1 MTEARKKW
9 SGLDATQL
17 KWIALVLMLL
27 DHIHYM
33 FIDFAPIPDW
43 FTVVG
48 RLVAPVFL
56 FLLAEGF
63 HHTHSR
69 PRFFL
74 RVWLVSF
81 GMESVQFCMRVL
93 GMWQRADG
101 FIPINGIFM
110 NFPILFCMWQG
121 IDWLRARTPGKALL
135 GLAALVGPWFIHD
148 LLLWVATLAPGL
160 SLPVTWVG
168 YAVLPDWH
176 FITDGGQ
183 TYLIEGLVL
192 YLFRGHRRLQ
202 LPAYAVTALALEF
215 FYYGSLWQSWTP
227 GFTWAQMFTNVDY
240 CQWMSV
246 FSVVLM
252 ALYNGRRGKGYGK
265 LFYLFYPA
273 HVYALYAL
281 SCLLYPVLT

>member
-1 MTEARKKW
+1 MLEKIKKW
-9 SGLDATQL
+9 DGLDGTQL
-17 KWIALVLMLL
+17 KLIALGLMVL

-33 FIDFAPIPDW
+33 FIDFVPIPAW
-43 FTVVG
+43 FTIVG
-48 RLVAPVFL
+48 RLVAPTYL

-63 HHTHSR
+63 HYTHDR
-69 PRFFL
+69 KRFFL
-74 RVWLVSF
+74 RVWLLSF

-93 GMWQRADG
+93 GMWNRADG
-101 FIPINGIFM
+101 FVPANGIFM

-121 IDWLRARTPGKALL
+121 IDFLRTRTPKKVAL
-135 GLAALVGPWFIHD
+135 GLMMLAGPWFVHD
-148 LLLWVATLAPGL
+148 LLSFIVSLVPSLA
-160 SLPVTWVG
+160 LPLTWVG
-168 YAVLPDWH
+168 YAVLPDWR
-176 FITDGGQ
+176 FITDGGEIYIIQ
-183 TYLIEGLVL
+183 GLVL
-192 YLFRGHRRLQ
+192 YFFRPWRKVQ

-215 FYYGSLWQSWTP
+215 FYYGTLWQSWVPT
-227 GFTWAQMFTNVDY
+227 FTWAQMFTNVDY